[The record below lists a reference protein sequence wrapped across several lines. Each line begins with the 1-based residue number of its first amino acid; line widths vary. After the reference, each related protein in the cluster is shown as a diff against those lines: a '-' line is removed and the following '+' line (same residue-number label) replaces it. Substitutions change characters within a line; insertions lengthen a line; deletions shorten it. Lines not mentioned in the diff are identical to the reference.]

1 MLNNNII
8 DFIILSLIGIICGIS
23 MGSIGIGSGVI
34 IMPLLILYGINFKTA
49 VAAIMVMQLF
59 PQSILGVFNYYKDI
73 NWYISLIILIASFI
87 GIYIGSYIVSNN
99 YISELTIFKI
109 LTIILIIISVY
120 FSIKYLL

>member
-1 MLNNNII
+1 MLYNNKI
-8 DFIILSLIGIICGIS
+8 DFIILSLIGIFCGIS
-23 MGSIGIGSGVI
+23 MGSIGIGGGVI
-34 IMPLLILYGINFKTA
+34 VMPLLVLYGISFKTA

-59 PQSILGVFNYYKDI
+59 PQSILGVINYYKDI
-73 NWYISLIILIASFI
+73 NWYISLIILIGSFI

-109 LTIILIIISVY
+109 LTIMLIIISIY